1 MKSILLLTAMMWLP
15 FLTGCQ
21 SYTWLVYA
29 NPSVGD
35 AKEGQQCRPDIIGLG
50 PHVDLT
56 GNEAMRLGGLTKAR
70 TVEYRVATFHGWG
83 KECIV
88 ARGE

>member
-1 MKSILLLTAMMWLP
+1 MKSVLLLIAIMLLFT
-15 FLTGCQ
+15 TGCQ

-29 NPSVGD
+29 NPSIGD
-35 AKEGQQCRPDIIGLG
+35 AKEGQQCLPDIIGLG
-50 PHVDLT
+50 PQVDLT

-70 TVEYRVATFHGWG
+70 TVEYRVANFHGWG

>member
-1 MKSILLLTAMMWLP
+1 MKRALILLSMLLP
-15 FLTGCQ
+15 LLSSCQ
-21 SYTWLVYA
+21 SYNWVIYA
-29 NPSVGD
+29 NPSIGD

-70 TVEYRVATFHGWG
+70 TVEYRVANFLGWG

-88 ARGE
+88 AHGE